1 MFKRLCSITKLSFF
15 LSLFKQPVGLLSLY
29 LLYLTCNSHAQNISF
44 DHDIF
49 FIPIF
54 LALSGCQDPRRS
66 RLILSSKN
74 IYNKRQQRIPIKLPF
89 SARCAGTSL
98 ILAGVFT
105 VLKIALAY
113 RLSSTESLYLS
124 LFFSPFRSDFTIRP
138 TIYISLNS
146 FYVNV
151 DLFFHTGSCRYR

>member
-1 MFKRLCSITKLSFF
+1 MLKIYF
-15 LSLFKQPVGLLSLY
+15 
-29 LLYLTCNSHAQNISF
+29 SF

-74 IYNKRQQRIPIKLPF
+74 IYNKRQQRIPIKLPLF